1 MKVTLKIFTFLLG
14 VFILQACYDD
24 SISEGYFLSDGPA
37 TVELPYS
44 KKSVG
49 YSADE
54 FTVNVSSNVEW
65 KVNSSASWLSVTREG
80 NASVKVAVEKN
91 DSLKERSATILFKY
105 AFGGSKTLSKLT
117 VNQSCDYSAS
127 TGTTNGHGYV
137 DLGLPSGVL
146 WANCNVGAT
155 APEGYGGH
163 YAWGEVEEKSN
174 CTWDTYKWFNASN
187 STVLKYCT
195 ADSYGLVDGDNLL
208 DPEDDVAS
216 VEWGAHWRMPT
227 GKEQDEL
234 REKCTWEWVNYK
246 GVNGYRVKGPNG
258 NCIFLPAAGDRNGAT
273 INEVGVSSN
282 YYSKSLST
290 ERSDASYGLGF
301 NKEFYTKYICA
312 RFLGLS
318 VRPVLPSCNTRDGY
332 LTIERNDTLVEIES
346 TEFAIGVDANI
357 EWTAQCDAL
366 WLKIE
371 KQRER
376 LFVTVEENCGS
387 TERSEKIVFK
397 CADCGEE
404 LANFTVKQKKAQLP
418 EGNCAFEINGVTFTM
433 IPVKGGTFPMGATS
447 EQQNSY
453 DDEKPVHS
461 VTLSDYYIG
470 ETEVTQ
476 ALWQAV
482 MGNNP
487 SSFKGDSNPVEQVS
501 YNDCITF
508 IEKLNTLLANQL
520 PAGKKFRLPTEAEW
534 EYAARGGNQSKG
546 YQYSGS
552 NTLGDV
558 ACYGS
563 NSSGKTHPVK
573 QKQPNELGIYDMSG
587 NVFEWCNDWYGS
599 YSLSAQTN
607 PTGPSSGSGRV
618 LRGGSWYDYAQYCR
632 VAFRRSYYPD
642 NSNSFCGLRLAL

>member
-1 MKVTLKIFTFLLG
+1 MKKATFKIFAFLLG

-24 SISEGYFLSDGPA
+24 SISEGYFLSDDPA

-49 YSADE
+49 YSANE

-65 KVNSSASWLSVTREG
+65 KVNSSASWLSVTRVS
-80 NASVKVAVEKN
+80 NSAVKVAVAKN
-91 DSLKERSATILFKY
+91 DSLKERSATILFEY
-105 AFGGSKTLSKLT
+105 ALGNKKLSKLT

-127 TGTTNGHGYV
+127 TGTANGHGYV

-174 CTWDTYKWFNASN
+174 CTWYTYKWFDASN

-195 ADSYGLVDGDNLL
+195 ADSYGRVDGDKLL

-234 REKCTWEWVNYK
+234 REKCSWEWITNN

-301 NKEFYTKYICA
+301 NKEFYTKYICG

-332 LTIERNDTLVEIES
+332 LTIERNDTLVEIDS

-376 LFVTVEENCGS
+376 LFVTVEENCGYIA
-387 TERSEKIVFK
+387 RSEKIVFK

-404 LANFTVKQKKAQLP
+404 LANLTVKQKKAQHP
-418 EGNCAFEINGVTFTM
+418 EGNCAFEINGATFEM
-433 IPVKGGTFPMGATS
+433 INVKGGTFPMGATS
-447 EQQNSY
+447 EQQNSN

-461 VTLSDYYIG
+461 VTLSDYYIA

-482 MGNNP
+482 MGSNP
-487 SSFKGDSNPVEQVS
+487 SNFNGDNNPVEGVS
-501 YNDCITF
+501 YYDCITF
-508 IEKLNTLLANQL
+508 INKLNTLLANQL
-520 PAGKKFRLPTEAEW
+520 PAGRKFRLPTEAEW

-552 NTLGDV
+552 NTLSDV
-558 ACYGS
+558 AWYAD
-563 NSSGKTHPVK
+563 NSGRKTHPVK

-587 NVFEWCNDWYGS
+587 NVYEWCSDWYGS

-607 PTGPSSGSGRV
+607 PTGPSSGSYRV
-618 LRGGSWYDYAQYCR
+618 LRGGSWTYIAQYCR
-632 VAFRRSYYPD
+632 VADRSYNTPD
-642 NSNSFCGLRLAL
+642 YRYDNYGLRLAL